1 MRSVVLLSGGLDSA
15 VSLAHALREGRVKIC
30 LTMDYGQ
37 RAAAREINAAAALA
51 DYYELEH
58 RVVELPFLREITS
71 TALVNRSA
79 IVPEPANET
88 LDDLVPAQASA
99 AAVWV
104 PNRNGLF
111 INVAAS
117 FAETLDCE
125 LVVTGFNKEE
135 ALTFPDNSTAFVD
148 RVNEALA
155 YSTRNRVRVVSYTQ
169 RLNKADIVRLGQQ
182 LKVPWRLLWS
192 CYYGGRT
199 MCGNCE
205 SCRRFFRAMEAAG
218 IQRRIELNNPYS

>member
-15 VSLAHALREGRVKIC
+15 VSLAHALREGMVKLC

-37 RAAAREINAAAALA
+37 RAATREISAAAALA
-51 DYYELEH
+51 DYYDIEH
-58 RVVELPFLREITS
+58 RVVELPFLREVTS
-71 TALVNRSA
+71 TALVNRSTV
-79 IVPEPANET
+79 VPEPVDEI
-88 LDDLVPAQASA
+88 LDDPVHAKASA

-111 INVAAS
+111 INIAAS
-117 FAETLDCE
+117 FAEAMNCQ

-135 ALTFPDNSTAFVD
+135 ALSFPDNSAAFVSK
-148 RVNEALA
+148 VNDALA
-155 YSTRNRVRVVSYTQ
+155 YSTANQVRVISYTQ
-169 RLNKADIVRLGQQ
+169 RLSKIEIVRLGQRLQ
-182 LKVPWRLLWS
+182 VPWRLLWS

-218 IQRRIELNNPYS
+218 LAGY